1 MHTYG
6 GPWLI
11 LYSLIW
17 WTFVVS
23 VQNLSPERFLSRS
36 KALYVMVIHLCG
48 EHTWSCWTWL
58 SIASALTASQNFL
71 CLIMLVL
78 VMAVWVISNTILK
91 CLLVIYKQFDLH
103 MLGYLWVLAEWF
115 TSNTLLKCL
124 LVPLAVWFSWV
135 FLATWVLVLAVWFT

>member
-1 MHTYG
+1 MNFCSVCAEFVSREISEQKQSIICNGH
-6 GPWLI
+6 
-11 LYSLIW
+11 SSMW
-17 WTFVVS
+17 WT
-23 VQNLSPERFLSRS
+23 
-36 KALYVMVIHLCG
+36 H
-48 EHTWSCWTWL
+48 
-58 SIASALTASQNFL
+58 
-71 CLIMLVL
+71 LIMLNLAFNSECSYCITKFHLSDYASPSYLL